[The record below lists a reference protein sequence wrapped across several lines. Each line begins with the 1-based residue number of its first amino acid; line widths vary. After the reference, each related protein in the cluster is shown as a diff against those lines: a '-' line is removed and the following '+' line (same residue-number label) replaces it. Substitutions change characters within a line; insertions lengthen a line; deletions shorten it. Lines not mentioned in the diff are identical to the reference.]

1 MTNQDQSSEKSYP
14 NGPENARCGFVSLV
28 GSPNAGKSTL
38 LNALVGAKISI
49 VTPKAQTTRART
61 LGIAMVAE
69 TQIVL
74 VDTPGIFSGAKRRLE
89 RSMISAAW
97 ESTQNVDAVLYLID
111 ARKGLNEEQDAILEG
126 LAKAKAPLLLVL
138 NKVDLVD
145 RPKLLELSQA
155 IHARVNFAATFM
167 ISALSGSGVKD
178 VLTDL
183 GKRMPKGPWHYPDD
197 QLADTSLRLMA
208 AELTREQLFMQLQ
221 DELPYS
227 LVVETDQWQERPDG
241 SVRIEQTITLERPG
255 QKMIVIGASGQKI
268 KSIGQAARREM
279 MKHFERTVHLFLHVK
294 VRENW
299 TEDRSIY
306 ASLGLNF
313 KA

>member
-1 MTNQDQSSEKSYP
+1 MTDLP
-14 NGPENARCGFVSLV
+14 LVTGDTGPENARCGFVSLV

-61 LGIAMVAE
+61 LGIAMSGEA
-69 TQIVL
+69 QIVL

-97 ESTQNVDAVLYLID
+97 DSTQDVDAVLYLID
-111 ARKGLNEEQDAILEG
+111 ARKGLTAEQDAILDG

-138 NKVDLVD
+138 NKIDLVD
-145 RPKLLELSQA
+145 RPKLLDLAKTINE
-155 IHARVNFAATFM
+155 RVPFAATFM
-167 ISALSGSGVKD
+167 VSALSGSGVKD
-178 VLTDL
+178 LLQDL
-183 GKRMPKGPWHYPDD
+183 ARRVPAGPWHYPED
-197 QLADTSLRLMA
+197 QLADTSLRLIA
-208 AELTREQLFMQLQ
+208 AELTREQLFLQLQ
-221 DELPYS
+221 DELPYA
-227 LVVETDQWQERPDG
+227 LVVQTDQWQERPDG

-255 QKMIVIGASGQKI
+255 QKMIVIGANGQKI
-268 KSIGQAARREM
+268 KAIGQAARREM

-306 ASLGLNF
+306 STIGLNF

>member
-1 MTNQDQSSEKSYP
+1 MTDLP
-14 NGPENARCGFVSLV
+14 PLTIGDTGPENARCGFVSLV

-61 LGIAMVAE
+61 LGIAMSGEA
-69 TQIVL
+69 QIVL

-97 ESTQNVDAVLYLID
+97 DSTQDVDAILYLID
-111 ARKGLNEEQDAILEG
+111 ARKGLNAEQDAILEG

-138 NKVDLVD
+138 NKVDLVE
-145 RPKLLELSQA
+145 RPKLLDLAKTINE
-155 IHARVNFAATFM
+155 RVPFAATFM
-167 ISALSGSGVKD
+167 VSALSGSGVKD
-178 VLTDL
+178 LLQDL
-183 GKRMPKGPWHYPDD
+183 GKRVPAGPWHYPED
-197 QLADTSLRLMA
+197 QLADTSLRLIA
-208 AELTREQLFMQLQ
+208 AELTREQLFLQLQ
-221 DELPYS
+221 DELPYA
-227 LVVETDQWQERPDG
+227 LVVQTDQWQDRPDG

-255 QKMIVIGASGQKI
+255 QKMIVIGANGQKI
-268 KSIGQAARREM
+268 KSIGQSARREM

-306 ASLGLNF
+306 SAIGLNF

>member
-1 MTNQDQSSEKSYP
+1 MTDVP
-14 NGPENARCGFVSLV
+14 PLTIGDTGPENARCGFVSLV

-61 LGIAMVAE
+61 LGIAMSGEA
-69 TQIVL
+69 QIVL

-97 ESTQNVDAVLYLID
+97 DSTQDVDAILYLID
-111 ARKGLNEEQDAILEG
+111 ARKGLNAEQDAILEG

-138 NKVDLVD
+138 NKVDLVE
-145 RPKLLELSQA
+145 RPKLLDLAKTINE
-155 IHARVNFAATFM
+155 RVHFAATFM
-167 ISALSGSGVKD
+167 VSALSGSGVKD
-178 VLTDL
+178 LLQDL
-183 GKRMPKGPWHYPDD
+183 AKRVPAGPWHYPED
-197 QLADTSLRLMA
+197 QLADTSLRLIA
-208 AELTREQLFMQLQ
+208 AELTREQLFLQLQ
-221 DELPYS
+221 DELPYA
-227 LVVETDQWQERPDG
+227 LVVQTDQWQERPDG

-255 QKMIVIGASGQKI
+255 QKMIVIGANGQKI
-268 KSIGQAARREM
+268 KAIGQAARREM

-306 ASLGLNF
+306 SAIGLNF